1 MVKIP
6 AKERHLSI
14 HTKPES
20 FARVLGDIR
29 VGSKRWMREALS
41 DVQGVQNQDM
51 VVVLCKSN
59 HVAFA
64 CNLESTASWN
74 LKISD
79 SDSDPHWIV
88 TYLDVRTLE
97 FPQEAPII
105 GEHHHVELVAVRVS
119 NKDITSIYNQV
130 VNTKTKYFRFRFR
143 FCLSYER

>member
-6 AKERHLSI
+6 TKERHLSI

-41 DVQGVQNQDM
+41 DVQGIQNQDM

-59 HVAFA
+59 HVTFA

-79 SDSDPHWIV
+79 SDSDPDRDLV
-88 TYLDVRTLE
+88 SYLDVRTFE

-119 NKDITSIYNQV
+119 NEDLTSIYNRD
-130 VNTKTKYFRFRFR
+130 VNTRQSILDSS
-143 FCLSYER
+143 CLERELI

>member
-6 AKERHLSI
+6 TKERHLSI

-41 DVQGVQNQDM
+41 DVQGVQNEDM

-64 CNLESTASWN
+64 CNLESTAS
-74 LKISD
+74 
-79 SDSDPHWIV
+79 
-88 TYLDVRTLE
+88 
-97 FPQEAPII
+97 
-105 GEHHHVELVAVRVS
+105 
-119 NKDITSIYNQV
+119 
-130 VNTKTKYFRFRFR
+130 
-143 FCLSYER
+143 

>member
-6 AKERHLSI
+6 TKERHLSI

-41 DVQGVQNQDM
+41 DVQCVQNQDM

-74 LKISD
+74 LKFSD
-79 SDSDPHWIV
+79 SDSDPLDCDLV
-88 TYLDVRTLE
+88 SYLDVRTLE

-130 VNTKTKYFRFRFR
+130 VNTRQSILCSVSLAK
-143 FCLSYER
+143 YER